1 MADEKKELSPSN
13 EDNNSQQ
20 EFDEFT
26 VLQEVEE
33 QDINFS
39 VDQGEEATPVAD
51 ETSSRVATKEIRFT
65 DSQQDEQEENSQ
77 PTEQS
82 EDIEEA
88 EIDLNAE
95 TPIYTGQNQQ
105 VETVVSQS
113 GGSSALVQENQQT
126 TLSEE
131 NVRGEQTDT
140 NVSGA
145 PTQTFTNLSQTEEQE
160 QENTLFVQDQNV
172 VDDSVDDSNPSDNE
186 TPDTGTTPDT
196 PEPEPEPIYG
206 QAFIRLSH
214 ETHHQSEINHTHSF
228 ELPLTEVGVKVTLT
242 GAELNIPKV
251 ADSAKISYEYK
262 TEKALEITLDSAWN
276 SVKNIEV
283 ISDTLTDVEIN
294 NFVHVDVKLTSDAPA
309 NTAI

>member
-65 DSQQDEQEENSQ
+65 DKQQDEQEENSQ

-186 TPDTGTTPDT
+186 IPDTGTTPDT
-196 PEPEPEPIYG
+196 SEP
-206 QAFIRLSH
+206 
-214 ETHHQSEINHTHSF
+214 
-228 ELPLTEVGVKVTLT
+228 
-242 GAELNIPKV
+242 
-251 ADSAKISYEYK
+251 
-262 TEKALEITLDSAWN
+262 
-276 SVKNIEV
+276 
-283 ISDTLTDVEIN
+283 
-294 NFVHVDVKLTSDAPA
+294 
-309 NTAI
+309 